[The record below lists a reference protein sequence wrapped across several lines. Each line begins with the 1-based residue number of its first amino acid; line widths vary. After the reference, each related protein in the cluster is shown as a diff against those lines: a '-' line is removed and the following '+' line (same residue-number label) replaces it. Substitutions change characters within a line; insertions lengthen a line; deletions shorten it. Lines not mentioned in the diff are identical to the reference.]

1 MTQGI
6 KENEPDAKVVYAD
19 IIDLPHH
26 RSPSRVPMSHYER
39 AAQFSSFA
47 ALVGYEDMIAEEGRL
62 TDSRKELTDDE
73 LTELNKTLYELSNR
87 PNEDIPVNL
96 TYFKPDMLKS
106 GGAYVD
112 YEGIF
117 RYYNAENHSLV
128 FKDKTELTVDSI
140 VRISIEEL

>member
-1 MTQGI
+1 
-6 KENEPDAKVVYAD
+6 
-19 IIDLPHH
+19 
-26 RSPSRVPMSHYER
+26 MSHYER

-62 TDSRKELTDDE
+62 TDSRKELTEDE

-87 PNEDIPVNL
+87 PNEDISVKL

-128 FKDKTELTVDSI
+128 FKDKSELTVDSI
-140 VRISIEEL
+140 VRISIEEE